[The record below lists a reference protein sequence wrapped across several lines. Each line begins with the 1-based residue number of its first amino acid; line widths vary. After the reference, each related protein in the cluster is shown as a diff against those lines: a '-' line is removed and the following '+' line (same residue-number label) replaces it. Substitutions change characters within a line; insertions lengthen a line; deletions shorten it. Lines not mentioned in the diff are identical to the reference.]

1 MFTLTIFE
9 ILLFRGGSILSST
22 QRGTGNARVNQLNN
36 IPIMYP
42 AATTISY
49 VQDQYDASITA

>member
-42 AATTISY
+42 VATTI
-49 VQDQYDASITA
+49 